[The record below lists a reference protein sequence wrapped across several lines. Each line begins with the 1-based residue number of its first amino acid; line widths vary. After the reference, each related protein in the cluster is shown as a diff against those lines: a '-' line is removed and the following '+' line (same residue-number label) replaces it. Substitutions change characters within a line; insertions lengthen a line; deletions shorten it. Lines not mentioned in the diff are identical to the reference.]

1 MTVALR
7 PPRPTTANL
16 LPALFARS
24 WLKEQRLSDDG
35 FCDSLATIQLSPSLS
50 MALVFPGKQ
59 TFRRLSHR
67 GLADMD
73 ISARRAW
80 NHASHNL
87 QRAAL
92 DSQGLRFWTRPAACE
107 LPSAARFGGLQ
118 VRSHGAPI
126 SSWIAHPET
135 FTVLD
140 KHMRRLLRSHSLTYL
155 VPDSATL
162 FAFAQ
167 LPDTYARQLAADA
180 VARVPRHRTVLH
192 PRPLVWS
199 NGFPREL

>member
-1 MTVALR
+1 
-7 PPRPTTANL
+7 
-16 LPALFARS
+16 
-24 WLKEQRLSDDG
+24 
-35 FCDSLATIQLSPSLS
+35 
-50 MALVFPGKQ
+50 
-59 TFRRLSHR
+59 
-67 GLADMD
+67 
-73 ISARRAW
+73 
-80 NHASHNL
+80 
-87 QRAAL
+87 L

-118 VRSHGAPI
+118 VCSHGAPI

-162 FAFAQ
+162 FVFAR
-167 LPDTYARQLAADA
+167 LPDTYACQLAADA
-180 VARVPRHRTVLH
+180 VARVPYHRTVLH